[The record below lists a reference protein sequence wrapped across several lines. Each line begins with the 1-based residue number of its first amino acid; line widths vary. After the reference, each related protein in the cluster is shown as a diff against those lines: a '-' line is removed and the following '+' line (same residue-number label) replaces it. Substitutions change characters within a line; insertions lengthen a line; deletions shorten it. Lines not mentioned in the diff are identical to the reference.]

1 MYSHIFVTNVINNK
15 VEICEFAVTDG
26 QMGRNSSLHSS
37 LTVLQGLSCL
47 LDTVMPGFAGFCERR
62 CLLHGT

>member
-1 MYSHIFVTNVINNK
+1 MYSHIFVTYVINNK

-37 LTVLQGLSCL
+37 LKILQGLSRL
-47 LDTVMPGFAGFCERR
+47 FDTVMLDFAE
-62 CLLHGT
+62 

>member
-1 MYSHIFVTNVINNK
+1 MYSHIFVTYVINNK

-37 LTVLQGLSCL
+37 LSL
-47 LDTVMPGFAGFCERR
+47 AGAFMSVRYNDA
-62 CLLHGT
+62 

>member
-15 VEICEFAVTDG
+15 VEICKFAVTDG

-47 LDTVMPGFAGFCERR
+47 LDTVMPDFAG
-62 CLLHGT
+62 